1 MGDTYNAQRAPLPQ
15 GVVMEY
21 HGSKI
26 ETVRR
31 GWGGVK
37 WHVTSIPLA
46 KIPIL

>member
-26 ETVRR
+26 ETIRR
-31 GWGGVK
+31 GWGWLYYIVL
-37 WHVTSIPLA
+37 HYMIN
-46 KIPIL
+46 